1 MIPLVMVQKKFFK
14 NVAMS
19 GNSSLGIAVKRDSS
33 GAASIQQVAV
43 SVYSG
48 TRYSDSEK

>member
-1 MIPLVMVQKKFFK
+1 MAFESIFQSL
-14 NVAMS
+14 VAMLT
-19 GNSSLGIAVKRDSS
+19 SSYIGIAVKRDSS
-33 GAASIQQVAV
+33 GAGSIQQVAV